1 MSVRDDERNPGAL
14 RARIRLAVCDDHPV
28 FRAGIL
34 GLLHDEAD
42 LELVVE
48 AGTAA
53 ELERGLAAHAV
64 DLVLLDL
71 DLPDRH
77 GLEIVASV
85 ADRARV
91 LVLSAFD
98 DARTVRTALE
108 RGATGF
114 VRKDAPPAS
123 LLQAIRSAASGT
135 AVLAPDLAVRVAGA
149 IRTESAERELS
160 RKLDLLTD
168 RQREVLALLADG
180 RSNRDIAHALF
191 VSEGT
196 VKNHV
201 TQILQTLDVTDR
213 TRLAVLLARR
223 GGAR

>member
-1 MSVRDDERNPGAL
+1 M
-14 RARIRLAVCDDHPV
+14 IRMAICDDHPV

-34 GLLHDEAD
+34 GLLRDESD
-42 LELVVE
+42 LQLVFE
-48 AGTAA
+48 AGSAA
-53 ELERGLAAHAV
+53 ELERGLAANAV

-71 DLPDRH
+71 DLPDKH
-77 GLEIVASV
+77 GLEIVNTIV
-85 ADRARV
+85 DRARV

-123 LLQAIRSAASGT
+123 LLKAIRDAASGT

-149 IRTESAERELS
+149 IRTDSAERELA
-160 RKLDLLTD
+160 RKLDSLTD
-168 RQREVLALLADG
+168 RQREVLALLAEG
-180 RSNRDIAHALF
+180 KSNREIGRALF

-201 TQILQTLDVTDR
+201 TQILSTLGVTDR

>member
-1 MSVRDDERNPGAL
+1 MSVRDDERNAGSQ

-53 ELERGLAAHAV
+53 ELERGLGAHAV